1 MIVRTYGRRSRG
13 GGNLTGT
20 YSDSLDDAVADH
32 NYSFSD
38 SFSLSQETT
47 QSNQDFF
54 SHNFPFSS
62 QDSTSYSLDLDPY
75 NFDDNPIPNGVVP
88 RKSKKPRRSKSKSE
102 RTGTGNSNLLTS
114 STTLMEAQEFGEM
127 MEHVDEVNFALDG
140 LKKGQPLRIKRA
152 SLLSLLGIC
161 GTQQQRRLLRTEGMA
176 KTIID
181 AILGLSFDDSTSN
194 LAAAALFYVLT
205 SDGQDEHILESPA
218 CIRFLIKLLKPI
230 ISTATEDKTRNIGS
244 KLLALRKDSDI
255 LRDPIKLADSSSSA
269 IAAKVQEILVN
280 CKDMKSHSGDDSR
293 VERPELTSK
302 WIALLSMEKACL
314 SKISFED
321 TSGMVRKT
329 GGGFK
334 EKLRELGGLDAVFEV
349 TMNCHSVIERWTEHN
364 SSSIQDAK
372 DDMHRS
378 SLVLLLK
385 CLKIMEN
392 ATFLS
397 NDNQVQSNA
406 ILLLFILR
414 LLSYWDL
421 KCHFDAELLDINV
434 HYSLLLIQTHLL
446 GMRGNSDSHGHRLSF
461 TKIIISIIKILS
473 SLHLL
478 KSSPAASIDGNLC
491 SLSERS
497 DNASDLALIDDD
509 RDSNGVI
516 CISSSPDCCNEER
529 TSSGKGSNVNCCK
542 EERTSPGKRLTV
554 SQNSIARLSLSA
566 SSSETAT
573 RFMKNTCQLKMRV
586 PSMPISCSETLRSYD
601 SNRSRTKFGLAEKI
615 NYTKDACSDMLDDS
629 QDPYAFDEDDFQP
642 SKWDLLSGKRKI
654 SRTRNGSRLTPR
666 EVENGCQ
673 YKLTSQ
679 EESSNGGN
687 GLHKS
692 SSREHHS
699 LQSSYCNVPD
709 EEHSSL
715 LADCLLTA
723 IKVLMNLTND
733 NPIGCQQIAACGG
746 LETMSSLIADNFPLF
761 SSSISFFG
769 EMQEDSLSIPLE
781 NQNDI
786 HLTDQELDL
795 LVAILG
801 LLVNL
806 VEKDGN
812 NRSRLAATSV
822 SLSSSEGSEDESRKD
837 VIPLLC
843 SIFLANQG
851 AGDAAGEGSIVSWN
865 DEAAVLQGEKEAE
878 KMIVEAYSAL
888 LLAFLS
894 TESKSIHDSIAECL
908 PNHNLAILVPVLERF
923 VAFHL
928 TLNMISPETHKAVIE
943 TVFSF
948 PFLSPYSISFFLY
961 DPGRDACIQYRR
973 QLPQDSCH
981 RRQQV
986 RESSAYYANG
996 KELNMPDAYERE
1008 LPVHFE

>member
-13 GGNLTGT
+13 GGNLTRT
-20 YSDSLDDAVADH
+20 YSDSSADDAVADH

-47 QSNQDFF
+47 QSNQDFC

-62 QDSTSYSLDLDPY
+62 QDSTSYSLDLDPF
-75 NFDDNPIPNGVVP
+75 NFDDNPIPNRVVT
-88 RKSKKPRRSKSKSE
+88 RKSKKPRCSKSKSE
-102 RTGTGNSNLLTS
+102 RNGTGNSNLLTS

-181 AILGLSFDDSTSN
+181 AILGLSLDDSTSN

-205 SDGQDEHILESPA
+205 SDGQDEHLLESPT

-230 ISTATEDKTRNIGS
+230 FSTATEDKTRNIGS

-255 LRDPIKLADSSSSA
+255 LRDPSKLADSSSSA

-293 VERPELTSK
+293 MERPELTSK

-349 TMNCHSVIERWTEHN
+349 TMNCYSVIERWTEHN

-397 NDNQVQSNA
+397 NDNQ
-406 ILLLFILR
+406 
-414 LLSYWDL
+414 
-421 KCHFDAELLDINV
+421 
-434 HYSLLLIQTHLL
+434 THLL

-478 KSSPAASIDGNLC
+478 KSSPAASFDGNHC

-542 EERTSPGKRLTV
+542 EERTSSGKRLTV
-554 SQNSIARLSLSA
+554 SQNSIGRLSLSA

-601 SNRSRTKFGLAEKI
+601 SNRSRTKFGLVEKT
-615 NYTKDACSDMLDDS
+615 NCTKDACSDMLDDS

-642 SKWDLLSGKRKI
+642 TKWDVLSGKRKI
-654 SRTRNGSRLTPR
+654 SRTRNGSRATPR

-679 EESSNGGN
+679 EESSNG
-687 GLHKS
+687 LHKS
-692 SSREHHS
+692 SNREHHHS
-699 LQSSYCNVPD
+699 LKSSYCNVPD

-733 NPIGCQQIAACGG
+733 NPTGCQQIAACGG
-746 LETMSSLIADNFPLF
+746 LETMSSLIAGHFPLF

-769 EMQEDSLSIPLE
+769 EMQENSLSIPLK

-786 HLTDQELDL
+786 HLTDQQLDL

-908 PNHNLAILVPVLERF
+908 PNHNLAVLVPVLERF

-928 TLNMISPETHKAVIE
+928 TLNMISSETHKAVSEVIE
-943 TVFSF
+943 
-948 PFLSPYSISFFLY
+948 
-961 DPGRDACIQYRR
+961 
-973 QLPQDSCH
+973 SC
-981 RRQQV
+981 RIR
-986 RESSAYYANG
+986 
-996 KELNMPDAYERE
+996 
-1008 LPVHFE
+1008 

>member
-13 GGNLTGT
+13 GGNLTRT
-20 YSDSLDDAVADH
+20 YSDSSADDAVADH

-47 QSNQDFF
+47 QSNQDFC

-62 QDSTSYSLDLDPY
+62 QDSTSYSLDLDPF

-88 RKSKKPRRSKSKSE
+88 RKSKKPRCSKSKSE
-102 RTGTGNSNLLTS
+102 RNGTGNSNLLTS

-181 AILGLSFDDSTSN
+181 AILGLSLDDSTSN

-205 SDGQDEHILESPA
+205 SDGQDEHLLESPT

-230 ISTATEDKTRNIGS
+230 FSTATEDKTRNIGS

-255 LRDPIKLADSSSSA
+255 LRDSSKLADSSSSA

-293 VERPELTSK
+293 MERPELTSK

-349 TMNCHSVIERWTEHN
+349 TMNCYSVIERWTEHN

-397 NDNQVQSNA
+397 NDNQ
-406 ILLLFILR
+406 
-414 LLSYWDL
+414 
-421 KCHFDAELLDINV
+421 
-434 HYSLLLIQTHLL
+434 THLL

-478 KSSPAASIDGNLC
+478 KSSPAASFGGNHC

-516 CISSSPDCCNEER
+516 CVSSSPDCCNEER

-542 EERTSPGKRLTV
+542 EERTSSGKRLTV
-554 SQNSIARLSLSA
+554 SQNSIGRLSLSA

-601 SNRSRTKFGLAEKI
+601 SNRSRTKFGLVEKT
-615 NYTKDACSDMLDDS
+615 NCTKDACSDMLDDS

-642 SKWDLLSGKRKI
+642 TKWDVLSGKRKI
-654 SRTRNGSRLTPR
+654 SRTRNGSRATPR

-679 EESSNGGN
+679 EESSNG
-687 GLHKS
+687 LHKS
-692 SSREHHS
+692 SNREHHHS
-699 LQSSYCNVPD
+699 LKSSYCNVPD

-733 NPIGCQQIAACGG
+733 NPTGCQQIAACGG
-746 LETMSSLIADNFPLF
+746 LETMSSLIAGHFPLF

-769 EMQEDSLSIPLE
+769 EMQEDSLSIPLK

-786 HLTDQELDL
+786 HLTDQQLDL

-908 PNHNLAILVPVLERF
+908 PNHNLAVLVPVLERF

-928 TLNMISPETHKAVIE
+928 TLNMISSETHKAVSEVIE
-943 TVFSF
+943 
-948 PFLSPYSISFFLY
+948 
-961 DPGRDACIQYRR
+961 
-973 QLPQDSCH
+973 SC
-981 RRQQV
+981 RIR
-986 RESSAYYANG
+986 
-996 KELNMPDAYERE
+996 
-1008 LPVHFE
+1008 

>member
-1 MIVRTYGRRSRG
+1 MIVRTYGRRNRG
-13 GGNLTGT
+13 GGNLTRT
-20 YSDSLDDAVADH
+20 YSDSLNDTVSDQ

-38 SFSLSQETT
+38 SFSLSQETP
-47 QSNQDFF
+47 SNQDFF
-54 SHNFPFSS
+54 SNNFPFSS
-62 QDSTSYSLDLDPY
+62 QESTSYSLDLDPY
-75 NFDDNPIPNGVVP
+75 SFDDNPVPNGVVP
-88 RKSKKPRRSKSKSE
+88 RKSKKARHSKSKFE
-102 RTGTGNSNLLTS
+102 RPGKIGNSNFLTT

-161 GTQQQRRLLRTEGMA
+161 GTQQQRRLLRTQGMA

-205 SDGQDEHILESPA
+205 SDGQDEHILESPT

-230 ISTATEDKTRNIGS
+230 ISTATEDKARNIGS

-255 LRDPIKLADSSSSA
+255 LRDTSKLADSSSAA
-269 IAAKVQEILVN
+269 IAAKVQEVLVN
-280 CKDMKSHSGDDSR
+280 CKDLKSGCGDDSR
-293 VERPELTSK
+293 MERPELTPK

-329 GGGFK
+329 GGNFK

-349 TMNCHSVIERWTEHN
+349 TMNCHTVMERWTEHN
-364 SSSIQDAK
+364 SRAIQDSK
-372 DDMHRS
+372 DDMHLS

-397 NDNQVQSNA
+397 KDN
-406 ILLLFILR
+406 
-414 LLSYWDL
+414 
-421 KCHFDAELLDINV
+421 
-434 HYSLLLIQTHLL
+434 QTHLL
-446 GMRGNSDSHGHRLSF
+446 GMRRNSDSHAHRLSF
-461 TKIIISIIKILS
+461 TKIIISVIKILS

-478 KSSPAASIDGNLC
+478 NSSAAASSDGNHC
-491 SLSERS
+491 NLSERS
-497 DNASDLALIDDD
+497 DNASDLALSNDY
-509 RDSNGVI
+509 RVDSNGVI
-516 CISSSPDCCNEER
+516 CISSSTDCCNDER
-529 TSSGKGSNVNCCK
+529 TSS
-542 EERTSPGKRLTV
+542 EKRLNV
-554 SQNSIARLSLSA
+554 SQNSVARLSLSA
-566 SSSETAT
+566 SSSETT
-573 RFMKNTCQLKMRV
+573 TPFMKNTCQLNLRV
-586 PSMPISCSETLRSYD
+586 RPSMSSSCSETLRSHD
-601 SNRSRTKFGLAEKI
+601 SNGSRTKVGLVEKP
-615 NYTKDACSDMLDDS
+615 NCTKDARRELLDDS

-654 SRTRNGSRLTPR
+654 SRTRIGRVGSR

-673 YKLTSQ
+673 YNLMNQ
-679 EESSNGGN
+679 EESSNGEN
-687 GLHKS
+687 CLQKS
-692 SSREHHS
+692 SNSEHCLQKSSNRGQYHS
-699 LQSSYCNVPD
+699 QKSSYCSVLD

-746 LETMSSLIADNFPLF
+746 LETMPSLIAGHFPLF
-761 SSSISFFG
+761 SSSISFFR
-769 EMQEDSLSIPLE
+769 ETQEDSSTIELG
-781 NQNDI
+781 NQKDI
-786 HLTDQELDL
+786 HFTDQELDL

-806 VEKDGN
+806 VEKDGD

-822 SLSSSEGSEDESRKD
+822 PLSSSEGLEDESRKD

-851 AGDAAGEGSIVSWN
+851 AGDAAGEGNNVSWN
-865 DEAAVLQGEKEAE
+865 DEAAVLQGEREAE

-894 TESKSIHDSIAECL
+894 TESKSIRDSIADCL

-928 TLNMISPETHKAVIE
+928 TLNMISPETHKAVSEVIE
-943 TVFSF
+943 
-948 PFLSPYSISFFLY
+948 
-961 DPGRDACIQYRR
+961 
-973 QLPQDSCH
+973 SC
-981 RRQQV
+981 RIR
-986 RESSAYYANG
+986 
-996 KELNMPDAYERE
+996 
-1008 LPVHFE
+1008 

>member
-13 GGNLTGT
+13 GGNLTRT
-20 YSDSLDDAVADH
+20 YSDSSADDAVADH

-47 QSNQDFF
+47 QSNQDFC

-62 QDSTSYSLDLDPY
+62 QDSTSYSLDLDPF

-88 RKSKKPRRSKSKSE
+88 RKSKKPRCSKSKSE
-102 RTGTGNSNLLTS
+102 RNGTGNSNLLTS

-181 AILGLSFDDSTSN
+181 AILGLSLDDSTSN

-205 SDGQDEHILESPA
+205 SDGQDEHLLESPT

-230 ISTATEDKTRNIGS
+230 FSTATEDKTRNIGS

-255 LRDPIKLADSSSSA
+255 LRDPSKLADSSSSA

-293 VERPELTSK
+293 MERPELTSK

-349 TMNCHSVIERWTEHN
+349 TMNCYSVIERWTEHN
-364 SSSIQDAK
+364 SSSIHDAK

-397 NDNQVQSNA
+397 NDN
-406 ILLLFILR
+406 
-414 LLSYWDL
+414 
-421 KCHFDAELLDINV
+421 
-434 HYSLLLIQTHLL
+434 QTHLL

-478 KSSPAASIDGNLC
+478 KSSPAASFDGNHC

-542 EERTSPGKRLTV
+542 EERTSSGKRLTV
-554 SQNSIARLSLSA
+554 SQNSIGRLSLSA

-601 SNRSRTKFGLAEKI
+601 SNRSRTKFGLVEKT
-615 NYTKDACSDMLDDS
+615 NCTKDACSDMLDDS

-642 SKWDLLSGKRKI
+642 TKWDVLSGKRKI
-654 SRTRNGSRLTPR
+654 SRTRNGSRATPR

-679 EESSNGGN
+679 EESSNG
-687 GLHKS
+687 LHKS
-692 SSREHHS
+692 SNREHHHS
-699 LQSSYCNVPD
+699 LKSSYCNVPD

-733 NPIGCQQIAACGG
+733 NPTGCQQIAACGG
-746 LETMSSLIADNFPLF
+746 LETMSSLIAGHFPLF

-769 EMQEDSLSIPLE
+769 EMQEDSLSIPLK

-786 HLTDQELDL
+786 HLTDQQLDL

-908 PNHNLAILVPVLERF
+908 PNHNLAVLVPVLERF

-928 TLNMISPETHKAVIE
+928 TLNMISSETHKAVSEVIE
-943 TVFSF
+943 
-948 PFLSPYSISFFLY
+948 
-961 DPGRDACIQYRR
+961 
-973 QLPQDSCH
+973 SC
-981 RRQQV
+981 RIR
-986 RESSAYYANG
+986 
-996 KELNMPDAYERE
+996 
-1008 LPVHFE
+1008 

>member
-1 MIVRTYGRRSRG
+1 MIVRTYGRRNRDG
-13 GGNLTGT
+13 GSLTRT
-20 YSDSLDDAVADH
+20 YSDSLDDDDVADH

-54 SHNFPFSS
+54 SHNFPLSS
-62 QDSTSYSLDLDPY
+62 QESTSYSLDLDPY
-75 NFDDNPIPNGVVP
+75 NFDDNPISNGVVP

-102 RTGTGNSNLLTS
+102 RNGIGNSNLLTS

-161 GTQQQRRLLRTEGMA
+161 GTQQQRRLLRAQGMA

-205 SDGQDEHILESPA
+205 SDGQDEHILESPT

-255 LRDPIKLADSSSSA
+255 LRDTSKLADSSSTA

-280 CKDMKSHSGDDSR
+280 CKDMKSHSSDDSR
-293 VERPELTSK
+293 TERPELTPK
-302 WIALLSMEKACL
+302 WIALLTMEKACL

-334 EKLRELGGLDAVFEV
+334 EKLREHGGLDAVFEV
-349 TMNCHSVIERWTEHN
+349 TMNCHSVIERWTKHN
-364 SSSIQDAK
+364 SSSIQDTK
-372 DDMHRS
+372 DDMCHL

-397 NDNQVQSNA
+397 NDNQ
-406 ILLLFILR
+406 
-414 LLSYWDL
+414 
-421 KCHFDAELLDINV
+421 
-434 HYSLLLIQTHLL
+434 THLL

-461 TKIIISIIKILS
+461 SKIIISIIKILS
-473 SLHLL
+473 SLYLL
-478 KSSPAASIDGNLC
+478 KGSPAASIDGNHC

-497 DNASDLALIDDD
+497 DNVSDLALIDDD
-509 RDSNGVI
+509 RAIDSNGVI
-516 CISSSPDCCNEER
+516 CISSSTDCCNEER
-529 TSSGKGSNVNCCK
+529 TSSGK
-542 EERTSPGKRLTV
+542 RLNA
-554 SQNSIARLSLSA
+554 SQNSIAQLSLSA

-586 PSMPISCSETLRSYD
+586 PSMPSSCSETLRSYD
-601 SNRSRTKFGLAEKI
+601 SNRLRTKFGLVEKT
-615 NYTKDACSDMLDDS
+615 NCTKDACSDLLDDS

-654 SRTRNGSRLTPR
+654 SRTRNGRVTPR

-692 SSREHHS
+692 SNREHHHS
-699 LQSSYCNVPD
+699 QKSSYCNVPD
-709 EEHSSL
+709 EEHSNL

-746 LETMSSLIADNFPLF
+746 LETMSSLIAGHFPLF

-769 EMQEDSLSIPLE
+769 EMQEDSSSIPLE

-806 VEKDGN
+806 VEKDGD
-812 NRSRLAATSV
+812 NRSRLAATSIL
-822 SLSSSEGSEDESRKD
+822 LSSSEGSEDESRKD

-851 AGDAAGEGSIVSWN
+851 AGDAAGEGNIVSWN

-894 TESKSIHDSIAECL
+894 TESKSIHDSIADCL

-928 TLNMISPETHKAVIE
+928 TLNMISPETHKAVSEVIE
-943 TVFSF
+943 
-948 PFLSPYSISFFLY
+948 
-961 DPGRDACIQYRR
+961 
-973 QLPQDSCH
+973 SC
-981 RRQQV
+981 RIR
-986 RESSAYYANG
+986 
-996 KELNMPDAYERE
+996 
-1008 LPVHFE
+1008 

>member
-1 MIVRTYGRRSRG
+1 MIVRTYGRRNRDG
-13 GGNLTGT
+13 GSLTST
-20 YSDSLDDAVADH
+20 YSDSLDDDVADH

-62 QDSTSYSLDLDPY
+62 QESTSYSLDLDPY

-102 RTGTGNSNLLTS
+102 RNGIGNSNLLTS

-161 GTQQQRRLLRTEGMA
+161 GTQQQRRLLRAQGMA

-205 SDGQDEHILESPA
+205 SDGQDEHILESPT

-255 LRDPIKLADSSSSA
+255 LRDTSKLADSSSTA

-293 VERPELTSK
+293 TERPELTPK

-334 EKLRELGGLDAVFEV
+334 EKLREHGGLDAVFEV
-349 TMNCHSVIERWTEHN
+349 TMNCHSVIEDT
-364 SSSIQDAK
+364 K
-372 DDMHRS
+372 DDMRHL

-397 NDNQVQSNA
+397 TDN
-406 ILLLFILR
+406 
-414 LLSYWDL
+414 
-421 KCHFDAELLDINV
+421 
-434 HYSLLLIQTHLL
+434 QTHLL

-478 KSSPAASIDGNLC
+478 KSSPAASIDGNHC

-509 RDSNGVI
+509 RAVDSNGVI
-516 CISSSPDCCNEER
+516 CISSSTDCCNEER
-529 TSSGKGSNVNCCK
+529 TSSGK
-542 EERTSPGKRLTV
+542 RLNV

-586 PSMPISCSETLRSYD
+586 PSMPSSCSETLRSYD
-601 SNRSRTKFGLAEKI
+601 SNRSRTKFGLVEKT
-615 NYTKDACSDMLDDS
+615 NCTKDACSDLLDDS

-654 SRTRNGSRLTPR
+654 SRTHNGRVTPK

-673 YKLTSQ
+673 YKLVSQ

-692 SSREHHS
+692 SNREHHDS
-699 LQSSYCNVPD
+699 QKSSYCNVPD

-746 LETMSSLIADNFPLF
+746 LETMSSLIAGHFPLF

-769 EMQEDSLSIPLE
+769 EMQEDSSSIPLE

-806 VEKDGN
+806 VEKDGD
-812 NRSRLAATSV
+812 NRSRLAATSI

-851 AGDAAGEGSIVSWN
+851 AGDAAGEGNIVSWN

-894 TESKSIHDSIAECL
+894 TESKSIHDSIADCL

-928 TLNMISPETHKAVIE
+928 TLNMISPETHKAVSEVIE
-943 TVFSF
+943 
-948 PFLSPYSISFFLY
+948 
-961 DPGRDACIQYRR
+961 
-973 QLPQDSCH
+973 SC
-981 RRQQV
+981 RIR
-986 RESSAYYANG
+986 
-996 KELNMPDAYERE
+996 
-1008 LPVHFE
+1008 

>member
-1 MIVRTYGRRSRG
+1 MIVRTYGRRNRDG
-13 GGNLTGT
+13 GSLTRT
-20 YSDSLDDAVADH
+20 YSDSLDDDVADH

-47 QSNQDFF
+47 QSNQDFL

-62 QDSTSYSLDLDPY
+62 QESTSYSLDLDPY

-102 RTGTGNSNLLTS
+102 RNGIGNSNLLTS

-161 GTQQQRRLLRTEGMA
+161 GTQQQRRLLRAQGMA

-205 SDGQDEHILESPA
+205 SDGQDEHILESPP

-255 LRDPIKLADSSSSA
+255 LRDTSKLADSSSTA

-293 VERPELTSK
+293 TERPELTPK

-334 EKLRELGGLDAVFEV
+334 EKLREHGGLDAVFEV
-349 TMNCHSVIERWTEHN
+349 TMNCHSVIERSTKHN
-364 SSSIQDAK
+364 SSSIQDTK
-372 DDMHRS
+372 DDMCHL

-397 NDNQVQSNA
+397 NDNQ
-406 ILLLFILR
+406 
-414 LLSYWDL
+414 
-421 KCHFDAELLDINV
+421 
-434 HYSLLLIQTHLL
+434 THLL
-446 GMRGNSDSHGHRLSF
+446 GMRGNSYSHGHRLSF

-478 KSSPAASIDGNLC
+478 KSSPTACIDGNHC

-497 DNASDLALIDDD
+497 DNAFDLALINDD
-509 RDSNGVI
+509 RVDSNGVI
-516 CISSSPDCCNEER
+516 CISSSTDCCNEER
-529 TSSGKGSNVNCCK
+529 TSSGK
-542 EERTSPGKRLTV
+542 RLNV

-586 PSMPISCSETLRSYD
+586 PSMPSSCSETLRSYD
-601 SNRSRTKFGLAEKI
+601 SNRSRTKFGLVEKT
-615 NYTKDACSDMLDDS
+615 NCTKDACSDLLDDS

-642 SKWDLLSGKRKI
+642 TKWDLLSGKRKI
-654 SRTRNGSRLTPR
+654 SRTQNSRVTPR

-673 YKLTSQ
+673 YKLMSQ

-692 SSREHHS
+692 SNREHHHS
-699 LQSSYCNVPD
+699 QKNSYCNVPD

-746 LETMSSLIADNFPLF
+746 LETMSSLIAGHFPLF

-769 EMQEDSLSIPLE
+769 ELQEDSSSIPLE

-806 VEKDGN
+806 VEKDGD
-812 NRSRLAATSV
+812 NRSRLAATSIW
-822 SLSSSEGSEDESRKD
+822 LSSSEGSEDENRKD

-851 AGDAAGEGSIVSWN
+851 AGDAAGEGNIVSWN

-894 TESKSIHDSIAECL
+894 TESKSIHDSIADCL

-928 TLNMISPETHKAVIE
+928 TLNMISPETHKAVSEVIE
-943 TVFSF
+943 
-948 PFLSPYSISFFLY
+948 
-961 DPGRDACIQYRR
+961 
-973 QLPQDSCH
+973 SC
-981 RRQQV
+981 RIR
-986 RESSAYYANG
+986 
-996 KELNMPDAYERE
+996 
-1008 LPVHFE
+1008 

>member
-13 GGNLTGT
+13 GGNLTRT
-20 YSDSLDDAVADH
+20 YSDSSDDAVADH

-47 QSNQDFF
+47 QSNQDFC

-62 QDSTSYSLDLDPY
+62 QDSTSYSLDLDPF

-102 RTGTGNSNLLTS
+102 RNGTGNSNLLTS

-181 AILGLSFDDSTSN
+181 AILGLSFDDSSSN

-205 SDGQDEHILESPA
+205 SDGQDEHLLESPT

-230 ISTATEDKTRNIGS
+230 FSTATEDKTRNIGS

-255 LRDPIKLADSSSSA
+255 LRDPSKLADSSSSA

-293 VERPELTSK
+293 MERPELTSK

-349 TMNCHSVIERWTEHN
+349 TMNCYSVIERWTEHN
-364 SSSIQDAK
+364 SSSIQVAK
-372 DDMHRS
+372 DDMHHS

-397 NDNQVQSNA
+397 NDN
-406 ILLLFILR
+406 
-414 LLSYWDL
+414 
-421 KCHFDAELLDINV
+421 
-434 HYSLLLIQTHLL
+434 QTHLL

-478 KSSPAASIDGNLC
+478 KSSPAASFDGNLC

-542 EERTSPGKRLTV
+542 EERTSSGKHLTA

-601 SNRSRTKFGLAEKI
+601 SNRPRTKFGLVEKT
-615 NYTKDACSDMLDDS
+615 NCTKDACSDMLDDS

-642 SKWDLLSGKRKI
+642 TKWDVLSGKRKI
-654 SRTRNGSRLTPR
+654 SRTRNGSRVTPR

-679 EESSNGGN
+679 EESSNG
-687 GLHKS
+687 LHKS
-692 SSREHHS
+692 SNTEHHHS
-699 LQSSYCNVPD
+699 LKSSYCNVPD

-733 NPIGCQQIAACGG
+733 NPTGCQQIAACGG
-746 LETMSSLIADNFPLF
+746 LETMSSLIAGHFPLF

-769 EMQEDSLSIPLE
+769 EMQEDSLSIPLK

-786 HLTDQELDL
+786 HLTDQQLDL

-908 PNHNLAILVPVLERF
+908 PNHNLAVLVPVLERF

-928 TLNMISPETHKAVIE
+928 TLNMISSETHKAVSEVIE
-943 TVFSF
+943 
-948 PFLSPYSISFFLY
+948 
-961 DPGRDACIQYRR
+961 
-973 QLPQDSCH
+973 SC
-981 RRQQV
+981 RIR
-986 RESSAYYANG
+986 
-996 KELNMPDAYERE
+996 
-1008 LPVHFE
+1008 

>member
-13 GGNLTGT
+13 GGNLTRT
-20 YSDSLDDAVADH
+20 FSDSSDDAVADH

-47 QSNQDFF
+47 QSNQDFC

-62 QDSTSYSLDLDPY
+62 QDSTSYSLDHDPF
-75 NFDDNPIPNGVVP
+75 NFDDNPIPNGLVP

-102 RTGTGNSNLLTS
+102 RNGTGNSNLLTS

-181 AILGLSFDDSTSN
+181 AILGLSLDDSTSN

-205 SDGQDEHILESPA
+205 SDGQDEHLLESPT

-230 ISTATEDKTRNIGS
+230 FSTATEDKTRNIGS

-255 LRDPIKLADSSSSA
+255 LRDPSKLADSSSSA

-293 VERPELTSK
+293 MERPELTSK

-349 TMNCHSVIERWTEHN
+349 TMNCYSVIERWTEHN

-397 NDNQVQSNA
+397 NDNQ
-406 ILLLFILR
+406 
-414 LLSYWDL
+414 
-421 KCHFDAELLDINV
+421 
-434 HYSLLLIQTHLL
+434 THLL

-478 KSSPAASIDGNLC
+478 KSSPAASFDGNLC

-542 EERTSPGKRLTV
+542 EERTSSGKHLTV

-601 SNRSRTKFGLAEKI
+601 SNRSRTKFGLVEKT
-615 NYTKDACSDMLDDS
+615 NCTKDACSDMLDDS

-642 SKWDLLSGKRKI
+642 TKWDVLSGKRKI
-654 SRTRNGSRLTPR
+654 SRTRNGSRATPR

-679 EESSNGGN
+679 EESSND
-687 GLHKS
+687 LHKS
-692 SSREHHS
+692 SNREHHHS
-699 LQSSYCNVPD
+699 LKSSYCNVPD

-733 NPIGCQQIAACGG
+733 NPTGCQQIAACGG
-746 LETMSSLIADNFPLF
+746 LETMSSLIAGHFPLF

-769 EMQEDSLSIPLE
+769 EMQEDSLSIPLK

-786 HLTDQELDL
+786 HLTDQQLDL

-908 PNHNLAILVPVLERF
+908 PNHNLAVLVPVLERF

-928 TLNMISPETHKAVIE
+928 TLNMISSETHKAVSEVIE
-943 TVFSF
+943 
-948 PFLSPYSISFFLY
+948 
-961 DPGRDACIQYRR
+961 
-973 QLPQDSCH
+973 SC
-981 RRQQV
+981 RIR
-986 RESSAYYANG
+986 
-996 KELNMPDAYERE
+996 
-1008 LPVHFE
+1008 

>member
-1 MIVRTYGRRSRG
+1 MIVRTYGRRNRDG
-13 GGNLTGT
+13 GSLTRT
-20 YSDSLDDAVADH
+20 YSDSFDDDVADH

-47 QSNQDFF
+47 PSNQDFF

-62 QDSTSYSLDLDPY
+62 QESTSYSLDLDPY
-75 NFDDNPIPNGVVP
+75 NFDDNPIPNSVVP

-102 RTGTGNSNLLTS
+102 RNGIGNSNFLTS

-161 GTQQQRRLLRTEGMA
+161 GTQQQRRLLRAQGMA

-205 SDGQDEHILESPA
+205 SDGQDEHILESPTS
-218 CIRFLIKLLKPI
+218 IRFLIKLLKPI

-255 LRDPIKLADSSSSA
+255 LRDTSKLADSSSTA

-280 CKDMKSHSGDDSR
+280 CKDMKSYSGDDSR
-293 VERPELTSK
+293 TERPELTPK

-334 EKLRELGGLDAVFEV
+334 EKLREHGGLDAVFEV
-349 TMNCHSVIERWTEHN
+349 TMNCHSVIERWTKHN
-364 SSSIQDAK
+364 SSSIQDTK
-372 DDMHRS
+372 DDMRHL

-397 NDNQVQSNA
+397 NDNQ
-406 ILLLFILR
+406 
-414 LLSYWDL
+414 
-421 KCHFDAELLDINV
+421 
-434 HYSLLLIQTHLL
+434 THLL
-446 GMRGNSDSHGHRLSF
+446 GMRGNSDSRGHQLSF

-478 KSSPAASIDGNLC
+478 KSCPAASIDGNHC
-491 SLSERS
+491 ILSERS

-509 RDSNGVI
+509 RD
-516 CISSSPDCCNEER
+516 CCNEER
-529 TSSGKGSNVNCCK
+529 NSSGK
-542 EERTSPGKRLTV
+542 RLNV

-586 PSMPISCSETLRSYD
+586 PSMPSSCSETLRSYD
-601 SNRSRTKFGLAEKI
+601 SNRSRTKFGLVEKT
-615 NYTKDACSDMLDDS
+615 NCTKDACSDLLDDS

-654 SRTRNGSRLTPR
+654 SRTHNGRVTPR

-673 YKLTSQ
+673 YKLMSQ

-692 SSREHHS
+692 SNREHRHS
-699 LQSSYCNVPD
+699 QKSSYCNVPD

-746 LETMSSLIADNFPLF
+746 LETMSSLIAGHFPLF

-769 EMQEDSLSIPLE
+769 EMQEDSSSIPLE

-806 VEKDGN
+806 VEKDGD
-812 NRSRLAATSV
+812 NRSRLAATSI

-851 AGDAAGEGSIVSWN
+851 AGDAAGEGNIVSWN

-894 TESKSIHDSIAECL
+894 TESKSIHDSIADCL

-928 TLNMISPETHKAVIE
+928 TLNMISPETHKAVSEVIE
-943 TVFSF
+943 
-948 PFLSPYSISFFLY
+948 
-961 DPGRDACIQYRR
+961 
-973 QLPQDSCH
+973 SC
-981 RRQQV
+981 RIR
-986 RESSAYYANG
+986 
-996 KELNMPDAYERE
+996 
-1008 LPVHFE
+1008 

>member
-13 GGNLTGT
+13 GGNLTRT
-20 YSDSLDDAVADH
+20 YSDSSADDAVADH

-47 QSNQDFF
+47 QSNQDFC

-62 QDSTSYSLDLDPY
+62 QDSTSYSLDLDPF

-88 RKSKKPRRSKSKSE
+88 RKSKKPRCSKSKSE
-102 RTGTGNSNLLTS
+102 RNGTGNSNLLTS

-181 AILGLSFDDSTSN
+181 AILGLSLDDSTSN

-205 SDGQDEHILESPA
+205 SDGQDEHLLESPT

-230 ISTATEDKTRNIGS
+230 FSTATEDKTRNIGS

-255 LRDPIKLADSSSSA
+255 LRDPSKLADSSSSA

-293 VERPELTSK
+293 MERPELTSK

-349 TMNCHSVIERWTEHN
+349 TMNCYSVIERWTEHN

-397 NDNQVQSNA
+397 NDNQ
-406 ILLLFILR
+406 
-414 LLSYWDL
+414 
-421 KCHFDAELLDINV
+421 
-434 HYSLLLIQTHLL
+434 THLL

-478 KSSPAASIDGNLC
+478 KSSPAASFDGNHC

-542 EERTSPGKRLTV
+542 EERTSSGKRLTV
-554 SQNSIARLSLSA
+554 SQNSIGRLSLSA

-601 SNRSRTKFGLAEKI
+601 SNRSRTKFGLVEKT
-615 NYTKDACSDMLDDS
+615 NCSKDACSDMLDDS

-642 SKWDLLSGKRKI
+642 TKWDVLSGKRKI
-654 SRTRNGSRLTPR
+654 SRTRNGSRATPR

-679 EESSNGGN
+679 EESSNG
-687 GLHKS
+687 LHKS
-692 SSREHHS
+692 SNREHHHS
-699 LQSSYCNVPD
+699 LKSSYCNVPD

-733 NPIGCQQIAACGG
+733 NPTGCQQIAACGG
-746 LETMSSLIADNFPLF
+746 LETMSSLIAGHFPLF

-769 EMQEDSLSIPLE
+769 EMQEDSLSIPLK

-786 HLTDQELDL
+786 HLTDQQLDL

-908 PNHNLAILVPVLERF
+908 PNHNLAVLVPVLERF

-928 TLNMISPETHKAVIE
+928 TLNMISSETHKAVSEVIE
-943 TVFSF
+943 
-948 PFLSPYSISFFLY
+948 
-961 DPGRDACIQYRR
+961 
-973 QLPQDSCH
+973 SC
-981 RRQQV
+981 RIR
-986 RESSAYYANG
+986 
-996 KELNMPDAYERE
+996 
-1008 LPVHFE
+1008 